1 MTQRGFTL
9 IELAVVIAVIS
20 VIAAVAAP
28 YLMPAILFSRL
39 EGAARHAAGYGRSA
53 LAYAALMREPITVKF
68 DLKKQE
74 YWCEHKVQKEND
86 LFDDEDAKTG
96 EAGSDTGD
104 STDASTKM
112 GDSLTLF
119 GEKKSPDEAQINA
132 ADDKMRQRLDAFVR
146 TQLEV
151 RAKQIKKEGI
161 LDEVG
166 PLFEG
171 KKFSLEDEQEEIEEL
186 KDPILER
193 TKLPQGVVIE
203 SVLTGG
209 TTQSSGEIEVELL
222 PTGMVEPV
230 TLYFKGENDEY
241 YTVTWDPI
249 ICGSKLEQGKQTPEE
264 RDLL

>member
-28 YLMPAILFSRL
+28 YLMPAIFFSQL

-53 LAYAALMREPITVKF
+53 LAQAALMREPITVKF

-74 YWCEHKVQKEND
+74 YWCEQRVQKESG
-86 LFDDEDAKTG
+86 LFDEEDQPPPESDSVASGMSATKTG
-96 EAGSDTGD
+96 DT
-104 STDASTKM
+104 TA
-112 GDSLTLF
+112 LF
-119 GEKKSPDEAQINA
+119 GEKKSPDEADINA
-132 ADDKMRQRLDAFVR
+132 ADDMMRQRFDAFVR
-146 TQLEV
+146 AQLEG
-151 RAKQIKKEGI
+151 RAKQVKKEGI
-161 LDEVG
+161 LDEIG

-193 TKLPQGVVIE
+193 TRMPQGVVIE
-203 SVLTGG
+203 SVVTGG
-209 TTQSSGEIEVELL
+209 STKSSGEVTVELL
-222 PTGMVEPV
+222 PTGMTEPV
-230 TLYFKGENDEY
+230 TIYIRGEDDEY

-249 ICGSKLEQGKQTPEE
+249 ICGSRLEAGKKTPKE
-264 RDLL
+264 RDLS